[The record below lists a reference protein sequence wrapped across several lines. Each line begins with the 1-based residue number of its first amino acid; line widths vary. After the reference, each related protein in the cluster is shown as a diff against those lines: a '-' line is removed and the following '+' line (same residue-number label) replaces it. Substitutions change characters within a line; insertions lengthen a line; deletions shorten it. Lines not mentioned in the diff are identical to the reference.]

1 MKTAKLRGSGKER
14 KDYAVTYLRKVAPER
29 KCLCF
34 SVTLSKYYTSLFT
47 MSNLPDKMWDSVQ
60 KEYKCHCSN
69 DTSLLL
75 NAPSARHRVC
85 LCVNTWTSP
94 IMQHTAFALRTVWYI
109 YIVKTDSLTA
119 GQISF
124 YPSPKRTE
132 ICSLRQC
139 TVQDEGWE
147 QRQRGR
153 KTGKSAV
160 VSMVGS
166 FHLMGWKKINVS
178 LLCGEMSLRPA
189 FFCLWFSRSHRPP
202 LPQLQEIITTSAREE
217 QVCVFLITDIW

>member
-14 KDYAVTYLRKVAPER
+14 RDYAVTYLRKVAPER

-47 MSNLPDKMWDSVQ
+47 MSNLPDKMWDSLQ
-60 KEYKCHCSN
+60 KEYECHCSN
-69 DTSLLL
+69 DASLLL
-75 NAPSARHRVC
+75 NAPYRVC

-109 YIVKTDSLTA
+109 YNVKTDSLTA

-153 KTGKSAV
+153 ITGKCS
-160 VSMVGS
+160 G
-166 FHLMGWKKINVS
+166 
-178 LLCGEMSLRPA
+178 
-189 FFCLWFSRSHRPP
+189 
-202 LPQLQEIITTSAREE
+202 
-217 QVCVFLITDIW
+217 